1 MFRTFTA
8 ALLSTALVLPA
19 MAQTQS
25 PGRERFRTLFKE
37 MVETNTALSNG
48 SSTALAE
55 KIAGHLKDAG
65 YTPDNIHVFT
75 DKDHPKEGGIVAVLP
90 GTNPHLKAILLL
102 GHIDVVEAKRADWTR
117 DPFQFIEE
125 GGYFYGRGTAD
136 MKSQAAAWEDTMM
149 RLKEEKFKNLR
160 TVKMAL
166 TCGEET
172 STAFNGAKYLSTHE
186 RDLID
191 AEFAINEGGGGE
203 NNDQGKPLMIF
214 FYYE

>member
-1 MFRTFTA
+1 MFRNLTA

-19 MAQTQS
+19 MAQGAS
-25 PGRERFRTLFKE
+25 PGRERFRALFKE

-48 SSTALAE
+48 SCTALAE
-55 KIAGHLKDAG
+55 KIAGHLKQSG
-65 YTPDNIHVFT
+65 YPASDIHLFA

-136 MKSQAAAWEDTMM
+136 M
-149 RLKEEKFKNLR
+149 
-160 TVKMAL
+160 
-166 TCGEET
+166 
-172 STAFNGAKYLSTHE
+172 
-186 RDLID
+186 
-191 AEFAINEGGGGE
+191 
-203 NNDQGKPLMIF
+203 
-214 FYYE
+214 